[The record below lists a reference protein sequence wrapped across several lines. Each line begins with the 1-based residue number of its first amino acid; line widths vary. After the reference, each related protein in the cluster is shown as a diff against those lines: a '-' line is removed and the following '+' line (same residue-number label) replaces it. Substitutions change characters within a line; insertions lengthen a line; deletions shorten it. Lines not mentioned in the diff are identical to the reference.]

1 MKINFTPSP
10 VALLFNK
17 RKAKHRAYVGS
28 RVWELHEEIS
38 RITFNIDRVKV
49 TPKTKEAR
57 ALEIFDEI
65 KNKLWYLRK
74 YQRYYRLLRV

>member
-28 RVWELHEEIS
+28 RVWELHDENS
-38 RITFNIDRVKV
+38 RITFNIDRN
-49 TPKTKEAR
+49 PEAD
-57 ALEIFDEI
+57 ANEIIDEI
-65 KNKLWYLRK
+65 KNKLWFMRK
-74 YQRYYRLLRV
+74 YQRYYRILVT

>member
-10 VALLFNK
+10 IALLFNN

-38 RITFNIDRVKV
+38 RITFNIDKNS
-49 TPKTKEAR
+49 TAD
-57 ALEIFDEI
+57 ANEIIDEI
-65 KNKLWYLRK
+65 KHKLWYMRK
-74 YQRYYRLLRV
+74 YQRYYRILIT

>member
-28 RVWELHEEIS
+28 RVWELHDEIS
-38 RITFNIDRVKV
+38 RITFNIDKHHN
-49 TPKTKEAR
+49 AD
-57 ALEIFDEI
+57 ANEIIDEI
-65 KNKLWYLRK
+65 KNKLWFMRK
-74 YQRYYRLLRV
+74 YQRYYRILVT

>member
-38 RITFNIDRVKV
+38 RITFNVDKR
-49 TPKTKEAR
+49 PDAD
-57 ALEIFDEI
+57 ANEIIDEI
-65 KNKLWYLRK
+65 KSKLWYLRK
-74 YQRYYRLLRV
+74 YQRYYRILIT